1 MLLVNVSGFLMS
13 SRSYVLQPLFY
24 WNIVDNKMA
33 MYYSLFFLGCMNKKL
48 LWYYSLTSLN
58 IKVLQ
63 PFVSLVL
70 LFLAFSWT
78 FCFLDVDSDWLVFAL
93 IVVLFVRHHALTHV
107 LPTFQ
112 LLSVSL
118 TSFQSS
124 GKYVQPSYM
133 GPKPTPHMIMSED
146 APHVGIQ
153 VIFNMEAENM
163 FC

>member
-1 MLLVNVSGFLMS
+1 MWIQIDLYL
-13 SRSYVLQPLFY
+13 PLF
-24 WNIVDNKMA
+24 
-33 MYYSLFFLGCMNKKL
+33 
-48 LWYYSLTSLN
+48 
-58 IKVLQ
+58 
-63 PFVSLVL
+63 
-70 LFLAFSWT
+70 
-78 FCFLDVDSDWLVFAL
+78 
-93 IVVLFVRHHALTHV
+93 VVLFVRHHALTHV